1 MTDTLPCL
9 TQFTLFPLQYY
20 STNNTDSLIYNAV
33 SPHEC
38 QAICYDNNTCGGFNY
53 NGQQLQCIVL
63 FTDTFSLSYLEKNFR
78 YATGFYMKSYTECY
92 STINSTYIMFLILVG
107 ILFIVGLPIF
117 FTCQSRRRQRE
128 ALRSRTSSR
137 TSLLSRDQIPP
148 PYQSPENSSLN
159 SV

>member
-38 QAICYDNNTCGGFNY
+38 QAICYENNTCGGFNY
-53 NGQQLQCIVL
+53 NGLQLQCIVL
-63 FTDTFSLSYLEKNFR
+63 FTDTFSLSYLEKTFR

-92 STINSTYIMFLILVG
+92 QLPDTVYITFIALFCILLIISFPMCITNL
-107 ILFIVGLPIF
+107 
-117 FTCQSRRRQRE
+117 RRRSRNR
-128 ALRSRTSSR
+128 LISRTNSR